1 MWLRH
6 FLGWL
11 RSAFCAREDLILENL
26 ALRQQLL
33 ALHSQRPRRRLTA
46 WHKLFWVVL
55 RSLWT
60 RWKEPLILV
69 TVPRHNP
76 VRLRNQQLRRSAAL
90 HKPHIDIPDSLRFAL
105 RGAAWFGSPSSL
117 PWRSPRWR
125 ESFEPCASRTTSCRS
140 HGSKAFPTERRKSG
154 IQHLVLCRSSQ

>member
-1 MWLRH
+1 M
-6 FLGWL
+6 
-11 RSAFCAREDLILENL
+11 APARPRLASQCLLCPRGSHPGNL

-69 TVPRHNP
+69 TPRSVVNWHRTGFRLYWKWLSRARQRGGRRP
-76 VRLRNQQLRRSAAL
+76 VSQEVRALIFRMAAEN
-90 HKPHIDIPDSLRFAL
+90 STW
-105 RGAAWFGSPSSL
+105 GA
-117 PWRSPRWR
+117 PRI
-125 ESFEPCASRTTSCRS
+125 
-140 HGSKAFPTERRKSG
+140 HGELLMLGFD
-154 IQHLVLCRSSQ
+154 L

>member
-1 MWLRH
+1 MIMWLRH

-60 RWKEPLILV
+60 RWKEPLILA
-69 TVPRHNP
+69 RII
-76 VRLRNQQLRRSAAL
+76 REYAASGGWRREVAVKMLVAL
-90 HKPHIDIPDSLRFAL
+90 
-105 RGAAWFGSPSSL
+105 
-117 PWRSPRWR
+117 
-125 ESFEPCASRTTSCRS
+125 
-140 HGSKAFPTERRKSG
+140 
-154 IQHLVLCRSSQ
+154 